1 MCVFIACVQSKSHT
15 KLAIIQLLTLCFYA
29 GMICGLLTQQYSVV
43 NDDQKA
49 TQSNSV
55 VREFHQDVFS
65 DVVSTKIS
73 AIHFMHQSG

>member
-1 MCVFIACVQSKSHT
+1 M
-15 KLAIIQLLTLCFYA
+15 
-29 GMICGLLTQQYSVV
+29 MCGLLTQQYSVV

-55 VREFHQDVFS
+55 VREFHQGVFS

-73 AIHFMHQSG
+73 AIHSVHQSGPVGT

>member
-1 MCVFIACVQSKSHT
+1 
-15 KLAIIQLLTLCFYA
+15 
-29 GMICGLLTQQYSVV
+29 MICGLLSQQYSVV

-73 AIHFMHQSG
+73 AIHSVHQSGPVGT